1 MNEEKNVLMKNNE
14 LIKARYDLTVVQSRI
29 FIFMLY
35 KLQKDKNGEMSCF
48 ISKEEFGKLIARRNE
63 KTIKGITEILRE
75 LSKRRIY
82 FKEYNSDNE
91 CSCWGEYTFI
101 SGFEYHTKIN
111 SFKIVCS
118 HRVYNLLTNY
128 LEIGY
133 TPINLSIYLSLKNS
147 NAQRLY
153 DLLRLWSNSKHII
166 RYSVDELKEL
176 LMIEDKY
183 KNYSDLKRS
192 VLTGAVKAL
201 NNTGVF
207 EITMQEEKKS
217 RKVEY
222 INFYVEDLDDRIYFQ
237 KNIPDDK
244 IEIPDKQF
252 DFNTP
257 IPGFCI
263 PDENILSRG
272 VKIRFKRDFKDID
285 FSYDAYEDA
294 FFDAVAKTLDKDNV
308 DIIDS
313 KSYNYFRA
321 TLRERLETYLRKDVK
336 SAL

>member
-1 MNEEKNVLMKNNE
+1 MKEEKNILMKNNE

-82 FKEYNSDNE
+82 FKEYNSNNE

-101 SGFEYHTKIN
+101 SGFEYHAKIN
-111 SFKIVCS
+111 SFKIICS
-118 HRVYNLLTNY
+118 HRVYDLLTNY

-153 DLLRLWSNSKHII
+153 DLLRLWSNSKHTI
-166 RYSVDELKEL
+166 RYSVEELKEL

-192 VLTGAVKAL
+192 VLSSAVKSL
-201 NNTGVF
+201 NNTGAF
-207 EITMQEEKKS
+207 EIEMSEKKKGK
-217 RKVEY
+217 KVEY
-222 INFYVEDLDDRIYFQ
+222 IDFHVKDLDDRIYFSS
-237 KNIPDDK
+237 NDK
-244 IEIPDKQF
+244 LESNVSNEQLN
-252 DFNTP
+252 FNSP
-257 IPGFCI
+257 VPGFCI
-263 PDENILSRG
+263 PDEGLLSKG
-272 VKIRFKRDFKDID
+272 VRIRFKRDFRDID
-285 FSYDAYEDA
+285 FSYEAYEDA
-294 FFDAVAKTLDKDNV
+294 FFDAVARTFDKDNV
-308 DIIDS
+308 DIIDN
-313 KSYNYFRA
+313 KSYNYFRT
-321 TLRERLETYLRKDVK
+321 TLKERLGTYLKRDVE
-336 SAL
+336 LIL